1 MAKNILD
8 LSQPIDVP
16 LLDATVAA
24 FCGMGAKEEVSFN
37 RGLVKET
44 FNACVVLLISRYFFI
59 ICLVWAPVARLMH
72 CKLPFYCTLSLLCVS
87 KWVLR
92 CILSPWKSTRG
103 DILEP

>member
-1 MAKNILD
+1 MAEKLLD

-24 FCGMGAKEEVSFN
+24 FYGTGSKEEVSFN

-59 ICLVWAPVARLMH
+59 ICLVWAPVARLMR
-72 CKLPFYCTLSLLCVS
+72 CKSPFAHTLSPPCAS
-87 KWVLR
+87 EWVLR